1 MSLPTFDIPRFN
13 VQLPSTG
20 ETVQF
25 RPFLVKEQKQLLMA
39 VANYNQEQISAI
51 ENIIH
56 ACSFGKV
63 QAHRLPAFDVEYLF
77 LQIRARS
84 IGENVDMVLTC
95 ECGEKTKAV
104 LDITKVAVQHTPG
117 HTATIDLGSGI
128 VVQMRYPRL
137 AEIEEF
143 GETPS
148 VDTTIALIAR
158 CIQSIWQGEEMF
170 AAEDYSQE
178 ELIEFVE
185 NLRPGNLDTIEEFF
199 NTMPVLRHKLD
210 WHCKSCDKDTSVT
223 VEGMQSFF
231 G

>member
-39 VANYNQEQISAI
+39 VANDNQEQISAI

-63 QAHRLPAFDVEYLF
+63 QARRLPAFDVEYLF

-84 IGENVDMVLTC
+84 IGEHVDMVLTC
-95 ECGEKTKAV
+95 DCGEKTKAV
-104 LDITKVAVQHTPG
+104 LDITKVAVKHTEG
-117 HTATIDLGSGI
+117 HTANIDLGSGI
-128 VVQMRYPRL
+128 IVQMRYPRL
-137 AEIEEF
+137 TEIEEF
-143 GETPS
+143 GESPS

-170 AAEDYSQE
+170 AADDYSPE

-199 NTMPVLRHKLD
+199 NTMPVLQHRLE
-210 WHCKSCDKDTSVT
+210 WNCKACGKDNDVV